1 MKNPKDGC
9 LLRIFIGENDKFD
22 GKPLYEWI
30 VYQAREQGLAGA
42 TVLRGTMGYGA
53 RSRIH
58 TSKILRLS
66 RDLPIV
72 VEMID
77 AREKL
82 EDFLSKIDHVF
93 TGGLVTFEKA
103 DVRFYEPGK
112 TVNQL

>member
-30 VYQAREQGLAGA
+30 VYQAREQGLCGA
-42 TVLRGTMGYGA
+42 TVLRGTMGYGV

-66 RDLPIV
+66 RDLPVV

-77 AREKL
+77 ARKRL

-93 TGGLVTFEKA
+93 TGGLATFEKV
-103 DVRFYEPGK
+103 DVRFYKPK
-112 TVNQL
+112 DAV

>member
-30 VYQAREQGLAGA
+30 VYQAREQGLGEPW
-42 TVLRGTMGYGA
+42 GMGP